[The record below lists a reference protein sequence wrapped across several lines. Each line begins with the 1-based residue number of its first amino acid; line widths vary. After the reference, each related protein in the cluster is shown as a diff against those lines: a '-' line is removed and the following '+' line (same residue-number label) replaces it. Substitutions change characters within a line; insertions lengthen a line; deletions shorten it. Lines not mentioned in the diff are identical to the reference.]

1 MAITT
6 YSQLQTAVSN
16 WLHRSDLTSYI
27 PDFIT
32 LAETRIYRE
41 VRARDMETAFSDT
54 IASGAVAL
62 PTSYIDLKHAY
73 ISRSPTNWLERKSNQ
88 WIYQNYP
95 LRSSDGLPSF
105 ISREGSNF
113 IFGPYPDSGYTVKGI
128 YFKNLGAVSASA
140 HALFTTNPDLYLFG
154 ALCEAEPYLLR
165 DARVAL
171 WKAKYNEIRDQI
183 NDLSDEEDLSG
194 GSLRITPG

>member
-6 YSQLQTAVSN
+6 YSELQTAVSN

-73 ISRSPTNWLERKSNQ
+73 ISRSPTNWL
-88 WIYQNYP
+88 
-95 LRSSDGLPSF
+95 
-105 ISREGSNF
+105 
-113 IFGPYPDSGYTVKGI
+113 
-128 YFKNLGAVSASA
+128 
-140 HALFTTNPDLYLFG
+140 
-154 ALCEAEPYLLR
+154 
-165 DARVAL
+165 
-171 WKAKYNEIRDQI
+171 
-183 NDLSDEEDLSG
+183 
-194 GSLRITPG
+194 